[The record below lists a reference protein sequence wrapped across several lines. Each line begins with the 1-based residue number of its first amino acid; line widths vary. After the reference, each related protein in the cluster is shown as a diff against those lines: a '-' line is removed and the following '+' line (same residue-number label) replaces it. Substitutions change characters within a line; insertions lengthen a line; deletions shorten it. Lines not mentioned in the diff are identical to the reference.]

1 MATSAREARQGAVQP
16 IRTGEEYIDSLRGR
30 NLKVYLLG
38 ELVDEPVD
46 HPIIRPSVNA
56 VAETY
61 DLAVR
66 NPELGTALSPYTG
79 TRVNRF
85 LHIATS
91 PDDLVNQNKM
101 QRRMGQLTGTCFQRC
116 VGMDAMNSL
125 HSVTYEIDEA
135 HGTTY
140 HERFVDF
147 VRDMQSNGFVI
158 GGAMTDVKGDRSK
171 APHQQVDPDMFV
183 HVTRRT
189 DEGVYVSGAKA
200 HQTGCLNSHWLIV
213 MPTMRLGEDDREY
226 AIVGALPVDAD
237 GITYIYGRQSCD
249 TRAMDGELDAGN
261 ARFAG
266 QEAMIVFDDV
276 FIPNELIFMD
286 GEYEFASMLVERF
299 TCYHRR
305 SYVCKSG
312 VGDVLIGAAATV
324 ADFNGVEKASHIR
337 DKLVE
342 MTHLNETIYSTGIA
356 SSYQADKMKSGVYLC
371 DDMIANVCKH
381 HVTKMPYEIGRLA
394 QDLAGGLMVTMP
406 SQKELE
412 HPELGDLIKK
422 YLQGRP
428 EIATED
434 RMRIMRLIENMTL
447 GRNAVGYLTE
457 SMHGAGSPQAQRIQ
471 IARQAQLGFKKAL
484 AKTLAGIA
492 PDTADEIAGDLA
504 DYMGRVFQASGEEHS
519 AD

>member
-1 MATSAREARQGAVQP
+1 MATIAREAADIEQ

-30 NLKVYLLG
+30 NLKVYLFG

-46 HPIIRPSVNA
+46 HPIIRPSINA

-79 TRVNRF
+79 ERVNRF
-85 LHIATS
+85 LHIAQS
-91 PDDLVNQNKM
+91 PEDLVNQNKM

-116 VGMDAMNSL
+116 VGMDAFNAL

-135 HGTTY
+135 HGTPY
-140 HERFVDF
+140 HQRFTDF
-147 VRDMQSNGFVI
+147 VRHCQQHGYVI

-171 APHQQVDPDMFV
+171 APHQQDDPDLYL
-183 HVTRRT
+183 HITRRT

-200 HQTGCLNSHWLIV
+200 HQTGCINSHWLVV
-213 MPTMRLGEDDREY
+213 MPTIRLGEDDKDF
-226 AIVGALPVDAD
+226 AVVGAVPADAD

-261 ARFAG
+261 AKFAG
-266 QEAMIVFDDV
+266 QEAMVIFDDV
-276 FIPNELIFMD
+276 FIPHERLFMD
-286 GEYEFASMLVERF
+286 GEYEFAAMLVERF

-324 ADFNGVEKASHIR
+324 ADYNGVEKASHIR
-337 DKLVE
+337 DKLVT

-356 SSYQADKMKSGVYLC
+356 SSYQASEMKSGVFLN

-412 HPELGDLIKK
+412 HPEVGPLVRK
-422 YLQGRP
+422 YLKGRK
-428 EIATED
+428 EISTEG

-471 IARQAQLGFKKAL
+471 IQRQSQLDFKKAL
-484 AKTLAGIA
+484 AQSLAGIDPGA
-492 PDTADEIAGDLA
+492 AKEIVEDVSG
-504 DYMGRVFQASGEEHS
+504 YMSRVFETAQAGST
-519 AD
+519 